1 MEPIYKFYKMYHE
14 IFPLLYHLLALI
26 HLMSEANGKD
36 KSENTEKLVHVWLES
51 SFTYHLNSNLIQISR
66 VRISL

>member
-36 KSENTEKLVHVWLES
+36 KSENTEKLVHV
-51 SFTYHLNSNLIQISR
+51 
-66 VRISL
+66 